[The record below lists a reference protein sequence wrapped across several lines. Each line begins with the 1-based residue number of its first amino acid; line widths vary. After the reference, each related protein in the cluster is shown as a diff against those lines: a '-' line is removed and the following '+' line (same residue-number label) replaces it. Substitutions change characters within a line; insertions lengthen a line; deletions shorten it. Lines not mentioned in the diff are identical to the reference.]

1 MNTRLPVF
9 LSVALLAVSLS
20 LTLAA
25 QVKKPEEKKPE
36 QKKSEQ
42 KKSEQKKPEEKKPAV
57 HAVVGATVLPVSGPM
72 VRRGT
77 VTWKDGKI
85 LEVGSEITPPEGA
98 EVHKGEGLYVCP
110 GFVSIVSMG
119 VGIETS
125 SGNMKNGLNPWD
137 RELRIALASGITTV
151 QALPAPFFGGFGQDG
166 PLAGGS
172 NSAVI
177 KLTRGDLAGMLVR
190 EPALNYFSLPT
201 RQLELN
207 YFLMRE
213 RFKQAKQYLDKRAEA
228 RAKKATEPKLSSS
241 LKLYVAV
248 LENARPTVFSP
259 SNNYEVKIV
268 LSLSRKYGF
277 DVVLNEPKDAWMM
290 GAELAAANVPVLV
303 KSRGPD
309 FDFNTSGPVFEKGQ
323 MAPVRRPAAFARAGC
338 MVSILPYRRGITLAG
353 LAGRDLATLHVDAAF
368 AIRGGM
374 SNEEALKAITLNPA
388 RILRVD
394 DRLGS
399 LEKGKDADLLILSGH
414 PLDYR
419 SFVLKAFINGKL
431 YYDRSKSRIFREIP
445 MTGEK

>member
-1 MNTRLPVF
+1 MSMKPRAFRVMNF
-9 LSVALLAVSLS
+9 
-20 LTLAA
+20 LAA
-25 QVKKPEEKKPE
+25 FSLAMFFSSAVGSQEKKEKEEEKK
-36 QKKSEQ
+36 KS
-42 KKSEQKKPEEKKPAV
+42 SV

-85 LEVGSEITPPEGA
+85 LEVGAELDPPEGA
-98 EVHKGEGLYVCP
+98 EVHKGKGLYVCP
-110 GFVSIVSMG
+110 GFVSVVSMG

-125 SGNMKNGLNPWD
+125 SGNIRNGLNPWD
-137 RELRIALASGITTV
+137 RELAIALASGITTV
-151 QALPAPFFGGFGQDG
+151 QALPAPFFGGFGQDR
-166 PLAGGS
+166 PLSGGS
-172 NSAVI
+172 NSAII
-177 KLTRGDLAGMLVR
+177 KLTRGDLGGMLVR
-190 EPALNYFSLPT
+190 EPAMNYFSLPT

-213 RFKQAKQYLDKRAEA
+213 RFNQAKKYLASRAEA
-228 RAKKATEPKLSSS
+228 RAKKAKEPKLSSS

-248 LENARPTVFSP
+248 LENTRPTIFSP
-259 SNNYEVKIV
+259 ANNHEVKIV
-268 LSLSRKYGF
+268 LSLSKEYGF

-290 GAELAAANVPVLV
+290 AAELAAGNVPVLV
-303 KSRGPD
+303 KSRGRD
-309 FDFNTSGPVFEKGQ
+309 FDFNTTGPVFEKGQ

-338 MVSILPYRRGITLAG
+338 LVSILPYRRGITLSG

-368 AIRGGM
+368 AVRGGM
-374 SNEEALKAITLNPA
+374 SNEDALEAITLNPA

-399 LEKGKDADLLILSGH
+399 IEKGKDADLLILSGH

-431 YYDRSKSRIFREIP
+431 YYERDKSRIFREVP
-445 MTGEK
+445 LTRDK